1 MAEHIASNNTDVGH
15 ILVKVQEDLQELK
28 EKISH
33 ITIHGEAAT
42 VDFQTLETAIH
53 RTEMGL
59 KSRAAEYLNVINR
72 QVLTLPAVEY
82 RNMPADHTLA
92 VPVPLAISKPIK
104 RPVVY
109 PSLSKKHHGIQ
120 LWNAPQHISPG
131 TQHKHGIDMRILRD
145 PSNPKNRNF
154 LHENYG
160 IQLPLIKSEMPEI
173 PLQKLIKGTTVG
185 SLAIL
190 PVSHRE
196 DPSLL
201 PPFVSE
207 KDARKGILSLIERGL
222 IPPASELTVDP
233 PFVQHKAAKIHDIQE
248 KFKKPDPEIFGT
260 YPKNAYCII
269 VSESYTNESK
279 HLDKELGSRLPLK
292 MDTVTPAPS
301 VMSKS
306 SAKDIGAVQL
316 LLDKEIV
323 PFEFHQSQQFQVLPT
338 HRPQEFSQAY
348 YITIFNGKINYT
360 APDILAFK
368 QHYQLYWGHMLSF
381 LECLEKKLRE
391 YDVPIAIVEGQKL
404 PGLSVVF
411 ELISRPKWED
421 LLPVLKNKDL
431 VEEIVQRP
439 GQQYKGPDGIV
450 IAATKIQATWRQY
463 RCRTAYLIVCRQKWA
478 AGVIS
483 ISWLMRAQ
491 RVRVKKTLEQSRQRH
506 LENFRSRAKHLA
518 ANWNRIKASRRT
530 IIHIP
535 SLGYAQSLR
544 SSVPDIDTQ
553 QNLQMGRLCD
563 IRDDNIDVI
572 YICPLWIGE
581 DVTQYYMKLLGLQE
595 AVKTGIPEKIV
606 DMEDRLKVMTPEA
619 VSHFPNHHLCLAT
632 HLKYSPRTIKRIKNL
647 IEGKAA
653 YIVGGLLHKD
663 DLAVADML
671 NVPILGPEPEVA
683 HLYST
688 KSGGKRIFAS
698 ACAPMPPGE
707 YDIYNLQQ
715 MHEVL
720 TQLILENLEIRRWL
734 FKVDVE
740 FGGRGTAYFDVS
752 HLKCYKQILK
762 EFRQIGPTQWLK
774 KKWIQEP
781 AELTI
786 SRELPGILA
795 EHAQPA
801 NKKIFPTWEKFL
813 QMFLCQ
819 GGVVEGYP
827 PSDSIT
833 NLTVDMLIEPT
844 GEVSMV
850 SCGDQ
855 IHSKSLL
862 ECWGTT
868 VPQCSVDPG
877 NLHSVCVK
885 IAEACKSR
893 GVIGFFSI
901 DLVTFIHPHTMEQQ
915 IWATDL
921 DLAYSDQLAMTQLM
935 LFISNGKLICRTN
948 TFEVPPKPTEKKRK
962 LRMEE
967 SAMKEEA
974 QIQLPFM
981 KRYGVLS
988 TQLKHT
994 NLSMVQYSVLFK
1006 IFKAHGIGFDIKKRQ
1021 GTVFILHEDN
1031 KKDRLGMVTIGEDLQ
1046 GALLTFARNLSVIH
1060 QEISAPNLQLEN
1072 NFQAAI
1078 KDIELILG
1086 VTIVNK
1092 SKAKEDNAT
1101 TALEALS

>member
-1 MAEHIASNNTDVGH
+1 MAEPVAGSHPDVGH
-15 ILVKVQEDLQELK
+15 VLVKVQEDLQELK

-33 ITIHGEAAT
+33 ITIHGEATA
-42 VDFQTLETAIH
+42 VDIQTLETAIR

-59 KSRAAEYLNVINR
+59 KNHAAEYLNVINK

-82 RNMPADHTLA
+82 RNMPADHISAAPL
-92 VPVPLAISKPIK
+92 PVSKIMK
-104 RPVVY
+104 RPVAY
-109 PSLSKKHHGIQ
+109 PPLSKKHHGIQ
-120 LWNAPQHISPG
+120 LWNAPQHASPG
-131 TQHKHGIDMRILRD
+131 TQHKHAMDMRILHD
-145 PSNPKNRNF
+145 PTNAKNRAF

-160 IQLPLIKSEMPEI
+160 IQLPVIKNEIPEA
-173 PLQKLIKGTTVG
+173 PLQKLIKGSTVG
-185 SLAIL
+185 TLAIL
-190 PVSHRE
+190 PASHRE
-196 DPSLL
+196 DPTLL

-207 KDARKGILSLIERGL
+207 KDAKKGILSLIERGL
-222 IPPASELTVDP
+222 IPPASDLTVDP
-233 PFVQHKAAKIHDIQE
+233 PFVQHRAAKIHDIE
-248 KFKKPDPEIFGT
+248 DKYKKPAAEVFGT

-269 VSESYTNESK
+269 VSESYTDEPK
-279 HLDKELGSRLPLK
+279 HVDKKPSTRLPLK
-292 MDTVTPAPS
+292 MGIVTPTPS
-301 VMSKS
+301 FMSKS
-306 SAKDIGAVQL
+306 SAKDISAVQHL
-316 LLDKEIV
+316 LGKEVV
-323 PFEFHQSQQFQVLPT
+323 PFEFQQPQQFQVLPVNR
-338 HRPQEFSQAY
+338 HLEYSQAY
-348 YITIFNGKINYT
+348 YLTIFNGKIDYT
-360 APDILAFK
+360 AADVLAFK
-368 QHYQLYWGHMLSF
+368 QHYQLHWGHILSF
-381 LECLEKKLRE
+381 LEYFEKKLTE
-391 YDVPIAIVEGQKL
+391 YDVPIAVVEGQKL
-404 PGLSVVF
+404 PAFSVVF
-411 ELISRPKWED
+411 ELNSRPKWED
-421 LLPVLKNKDL
+421 LLPVLKNKDFVAEL
-431 VEEIVQRP
+431 VKRP
-439 GQQYKGPDGIV
+439 GQQYKGPGGV
-450 IAATKIQATWRQY
+450 EIAATRIQAMWRQY
-463 RCRTAYLIVCRQKWA
+463 QSRTAYLLVCRQKWA

-491 RVRVKKTLEQSRQRH
+491 RVRMKKTLKQSRRRH
-506 LENFRSRAKHLA
+506 LENFHSRAKHLA

-563 IRDDNIDVI
+563 IRDDHISVI

-595 AVKTGIPEKIV
+595 AVKTGIPEKVV
-606 DMEDRLKVMTPEA
+606 DMGDRLKVMTPET
-619 VSHFPNHHLCLAT
+619 NHHLCLAT
-632 HLKYSPRTIKRIKNL
+632 HLKYSPKTIKRIKNL

-698 ACAPMPPGE
+698 ACVPMPPGE
-707 YDIYNLQQ
+707 YDIYSLQQ

-720 TQLILENLEIRRWL
+720 TQLILENLEIKRWL

-740 FGGRGTAYFDVS
+740 FGGRGTAYFDVL
-752 HLKCYKQILK
+752 HLKCYKEILK
-762 EFRQIGPTQWLK
+762 ELRQVGPTEWLK
-774 KKWIQEP
+774 KKWIREP
-781 AELTI
+781 AELEL
-786 SRELPGILA
+786 SNELPGILA

-813 QMFLCQ
+813 QLFLCQ
-819 GGVVEGYP
+819 GGVVEAYP
-827 PSDSIT
+827 PSDSVT

-844 GEVSMV
+844 GEVSMI

-855 IHSKSLL
+855 LHSKSLL
-862 ECWGTT
+862 ECWGST
-868 VPQCSVDPG
+868 VPQSSVDPG

-893 GVIGFFSI
+893 GVMGFFSI

-915 IWATDL
+915 VWATDL

-935 LFISNGKLICRTN
+935 LFISNGKLICKTN

-962 LRMEE
+962 RRRKE
-967 SAMKEEA
+967 STMKEES
-974 QIQLPFM
+974 QIQLSFM

-1006 IFKAHGIGFDIKKRQ
+1006 IFKAHGIGFDIKERL

-1031 KKDRLGMVTIGEDLQ
+1031 KKDRLGMVTIGDDLQ

-1060 QEISAPNLQLEN
+1060 QEISAPNVQLEN

-1078 KDIELILG
+1078 KDIETILG

-1092 SKAKEDNAT
+1092 SKAKEDYAT
-1101 TALEALS
+1101 AALEALT

>member
-323 PFEFHQSQQFQVLPT
+323 PFEFHQSQ
-338 HRPQEFSQAY
+338 
-348 YITIFNGKINYT
+348 
-360 APDILAFK
+360 
-368 QHYQLYWGHMLSF
+368 
-381 LECLEKKLRE
+381 
-391 YDVPIAIVEGQKL
+391 
-404 PGLSVVF
+404 
-411 ELISRPKWED
+411 
-421 LLPVLKNKDL
+421 
-431 VEEIVQRP
+431 
-439 GQQYKGPDGIV
+439 
-450 IAATKIQATWRQY
+450 
-463 RCRTAYLIVCRQKWA
+463 
-478 AGVIS
+478 
-483 ISWLMRAQ
+483 
-491 RVRVKKTLEQSRQRH
+491 
-506 LENFRSRAKHLA
+506 HLA

>member
-1 MAEHIASNNTDVGH
+1 MANSNTDVGH
-15 ILVKVQEDLQELK
+15 VLVKVQEDLQELK
-28 EKISH
+28 EKITN
-33 ITIHGEAAT
+33 ITIHGKAAT
-42 VDFQTLETAIH
+42 VNIQTLETAIR

-59 KSRAAEYLNVINR
+59 KNHAAAYLNVINN

-82 RNMPADHTLA
+82 RDMSAAHPLPS
-92 VPVPLAISKPIK
+92 PVSLSINKIIK
-104 RPVVY
+104 KPVVY
-109 PSLSKKHHGIQ
+109 PSLNKKHHGIQ
-120 LWNAPQHISPG
+120 LWNAPKHISPG
-131 TQHKHGIDMRILRD
+131 TQHKHAMDMRILCD
-145 PSNPKNRNF
+145 PTNPKNRNF
-154 LHENYG
+154 LHQNYG
-160 IQLPLIKSEMPEI
+160 IQLPFIKNEI
-173 PLQKLIKGTTVG
+173 PDIPPQKLIKGSTVG
-185 SLAIL
+185 TLAVL
-190 PVSHRE
+190 PASHRE
-196 DPSLL
+196 NPSLL

-233 PFVQHKAAKIHDIQE
+233 PFVQNRAAKIHDIQE
-248 KFKKPDPEIFGT
+248 KHRKPAPEVFGT
-260 YPKNAYCII
+260 YPKNAFCIV
-269 VSESYTNESK
+269 VSESYAEETKYPDKKPESK
-279 HLDKELGSRLPLK
+279 LPLK
-292 MDTVTPAPS
+292 MGTVTPAPS
-301 VMSKS
+301 FMSRTS
-306 SAKDIGAVQL
+306 TKDISAVQHL
-316 LLDKEIV
+316 HGKGMV
-323 PFEFHQSQQFQVLPT
+323 PFEFHQPKQFQVLPV
-338 HRPQEFSQAY
+338 HRPQEFSETFY
-348 YITIFNGKINYT
+348 VTIFNGKIDHT

-368 QHYQLYWGHMLSF
+368 QHYQLYWGHILSF
-381 LECLEKKLRE
+381 LEYLETKLRQ
-391 YDVPIAIVEGQKL
+391 YDVPVAIVEGQKL
-404 PGLSVVF
+404 AEISAVF
-411 ELISRPKWED
+411 ELNSQPNWKD
-421 LLPVLKNKDL
+421 LLPVVKNREL
-431 VEEIVQRP
+431 VEEIIKRP
-439 GQQYKGPDGIV
+439 GQQYRGPDGLE
-450 IAATKIQATWRQY
+450 IAATKIQAIWRQY
-463 RCRTAYLIVCRQKWA
+463 QCKTKYLIARRQKWA

-491 RVRVKKTLEQSRQRH
+491 RVRVKKTLKQSRQRH

-544 SSVPDIDTQ
+544 SSVPNIDTQ

-563 IRDDNIDVI
+563 IRDDNVDVI

-581 DVTQYYMKLLGLQE
+581 DVTQYYMNLLGLQE
-595 AVKTGIPEKIV
+595 AIKTGKPEKV
-606 DMEDRLKVMTPEA
+606 MNVEDRLKVMTPEA
-619 VSHFPNHHLCLAT
+619 ISCFPNHHLCLAT
-632 HLKYSPRTIKRIKNL
+632 HLKYSPKTIKRIKNL

-688 KSGGKRIFAS
+688 KSGSKRIFAS
-698 ACAPMPPGE
+698 ASVPMPPGE
-707 YDIYNLQQ
+707 YDIYNLRQ

-720 TQLILENLEIRRWL
+720 TQLILENLEIKRWL
-734 FKVDVE
+734 FKLDVE
-740 FGGRGTAYFDVS
+740 FGGRGTAYFDVL

-762 EFRQIGPTQWLK
+762 EFRGIGPTVWLK

-781 AELTI
+781 SELKL

-801 NKKIFPTWEKFL
+801 NKKIFPTWEKFVE
-813 QMFLCQ
+813 MFLCQ
-819 GGVVEGYP
+819 GGVVEAYP
-827 PSDSIT
+827 PSDSVT
-833 NLTVDMLIEPT
+833 NLTIDMLIEPT

-855 IHSKSLL
+855 IHSNSPL

-868 VPQCSVDPG
+868 VPQCSVNPG

-885 IAEACKSR
+885 IAEACKCR
-893 GVIGFFSI
+893 GIIGFFSI
-901 DLVTFIHPHTMEQQ
+901 DLVTFIHPLTMEQQ
-915 IWATDL
+915 VWATDL

-935 LFISNGKLICRTN
+935 LFISNGKLTCKTN
-948 TFEVPPKPTEKKRK
+948 TFEVSPKPRERK
-962 LRMEE
+962 QTSNRKEL
-967 SAMKEEA
+967 AMKERA

-994 NLSMVQYSVLFK
+994 NLSIVHYSVLFK
-1006 IFKAHGIGFDIKKRQ
+1006 IFKVHGIGFDIKERQ

-1060 QEISAPNLQLEN
+1060 QEITAPNMQLEN

-1092 SKAKEDNAT
+1092 SCNKEEHPT
-1101 TALEALS
+1101 TALEALTGRS